1 LEEGEVVSR
10 GLFEAGGEGSKTL
23 QIVEEDLNAVT
34 LSVPASV
41 DARFSFSGWIWADD
55 GFDMVLLTRR
65 ELDVDRASFGVD
77 ERVDLGGET
86 TSRTTQ
92 RIADDPPFP
101 PAASW

>member
-1 LEEGEVVSR
+1 VV
-10 GLFEAGGEGSKTL
+10 GDDLFRNGRL
-23 QIVEEDLNAVT
+23 
-34 LSVPASV
+34 
-41 DARFSFSGWIWADD
+41 
-55 GFDMVLLTRR
+55 VLLTRR